1 MARNYVVPLGLLSLA
16 SDPTGHSAG
25 ETYYNTTSNKVR
37 VYSGASWQDAGLQGT
52 VGTQGVQGTQG
63 PNAALVVSST
73 PPSGPLIGDRW
84 VDSNSGSLYT
94 WNYDGNSY
102 SWVEFDASGYVGA
115 QGVQGTQGTQGVS
128 GSGTQGT
135 QGAQGL
141 GTQGV
146 QGTIGA
152 NGSFGG
158 AAFDYFYTNTSTAD
172 TDPTS
177 GYFKF
182 DSTTLS
188 SVTTLYINKTDH
200 NAVSADSFLQTID
213 DSTSAIKG
221 HFSVMDETNEMH
233 YAIFAI
239 VGNHTEHAT
248 YLGVPVSYLSGV
260 TSFANGQDSIITFA
274 RTGDKGDTGLQGTQG
289 ATGTATQGTQGATGT
304 ASAASPTFTGT
315 VTLPTSTNTV
325 APLILPTGVLLT
337 SPAAGVIESDG
348 TAPYI
353 TESVTTGRSLIDTSF
368 IATNGVYAA
377 PLLSATSAQPLWG
390 GFTSATGT
398 LGTPTGTGPWTVVVT
413 GMSATGGF
421 IPGKTI
427 TATAGTGSFNT
438 NTVTIVSVDSAT
450 QITVSATGGTIP
462 TAGTVTVVKV
472 STTGALTLLA
482 NTAYTFEQMLYVT
495 TGATSHTTAIGF
507 SGTVGVGSIW
517 HQTDSA
523 LTGVSGT
530 IQASGSSG
538 LSTIAWT
545 TLAGG
550 VVEATTTAAQTAW
563 RTKGMLR
570 TTTSGTI
577 IPQITFSAAPT
588 APNSLSATSFFRIT
602 PIGSNTLYNIGA
614 WA

>member
-37 VYSGASWQDAGLQGT
+37 VYNGASWQDAGLQGT

-128 GSGTQGT
+128 GSG
-135 QGAQGL
+135 
-141 GTQGV
+141 
-146 QGTIGA
+146 
-152 NGSFGG
+152 
-158 AAFDYFYTNTSTAD
+158 
-172 TDPTS
+172 
-177 GYFKF
+177 
-182 DSTTLS
+182 
-188 SVTTLYINKTDH
+188 
-200 NAVSADSFLQTID
+200 
-213 DSTSAIKG
+213 
-221 HFSVMDETNEMH
+221 
-233 YAIFAI
+233 
-239 VGNHTEHAT
+239 
-248 YLGVPVSYLSGV
+248 
-260 TSFANGQDSIITFA
+260 
-274 RTGDKGDTGLQGTQG
+274 
-289 ATGTATQGTQGATGT
+289 TQGTQGATGT

-530 IQASGSSG
+530 IQNSGSSG